1 MRNHKRVF
9 AQFTFHDRTG
19 IQNYLEKMAQ
29 KGWMLDKITRWSWHF
44 RRIEPK
50 RIHFAVSYFAK
61 TSSFE
66 PEPPEELLRFR
77 EFCEHT
83 GWQFCAEAAQMQIFY
98 NEAEEPVPIETDAM
112 LEIESIHASIKK
124 QQLPVYILLSA
135 VMIMNAAL
143 RISEFIKYPI
153 ISLRSNLSL
162 FVILSV
168 AILFIMC
175 VAELGSYFIWRSRA
189 IKAAERDGSFIPTKG
204 NRVLVLTL
212 LYILLAAFALLII
225 SEWNGLISK
234 FFLILLGVYAIM
246 IMLSHGISE
255 LLKRRKASAQTNITV
270 TIIAIILLGF
280 AWVGIM
286 THFGTRLTES
296 GFFEEKEEDFVLAPE
311 EEYANDIGFIRTL
324 YHHELPLYGEDLYE
338 VDIDFDG
345 NIYSNYRNIY
355 DSILLRFDECKSTVR
370 EDISETTFTDVN
382 YSVIDV
388 KAAFLGDY
396 VFEYYLDRYEHER
409 YNRQY
414 EYREADAS
422 LWKADEAYS
431 LYSQNSIDVWS
442 DEYSYL
448 LRWGDRIVLLNLD
461 QPPTDEQIAIIA
473 EKLGK

>member
-1 MRNHKRVF
+1 MRNRKRIF

-19 IQNYLEKMAQ
+19 IQNYLERMAQ

-50 RIHFAVSYFAK
+50 LIHFAVSYFAK

-153 ISLRSNLSL
+153 INLRSNLSL

-168 AILFIMC
+168 AVLFIMC

-204 NRVLVLTL
+204 NRVLVLTP

-225 SEWNGLISK
+225 SEWNGIVSK
-234 FFLILLGVYAIM
+234 LFLIFMGVYAIM
-246 IMLSHGISE
+246 LMLSHGISE

-280 AWVGIM
+280 AWVGIS
-286 THFGTRLTES
+286 TRITVS
-296 GFFEEKEEDFVLAPE
+296 DFFEEKEEDFVLAPD

-338 VDIDFDG
+338 VDIDFG
-345 NIYSNYRNIY
+345 GSVYSNYRNIY
-355 DSILLRFDECKSTVR
+355 DSILLRYDDCESTVR

-382 YSVIDV
+382 YAVIDV
-388 KAAFLGDY
+388 KAAFLSDY
-396 VFEYYLDRYEHER
+396 VFEHYLDRYYNGR
-409 YNRQY
+409 YNRLY

-422 LWKADEAYS
+422 LWDADEAYS
-431 LYSQNSIDVWS
+431 LYSQDSIDVWS

-448 LRWGDRIVLLNLD
+448 LRWGDRIVLINLD
-461 QPPTDEQIAIIA
+461 QPPTEEQIAIIA
-473 EKLGK
+473 EKLGT